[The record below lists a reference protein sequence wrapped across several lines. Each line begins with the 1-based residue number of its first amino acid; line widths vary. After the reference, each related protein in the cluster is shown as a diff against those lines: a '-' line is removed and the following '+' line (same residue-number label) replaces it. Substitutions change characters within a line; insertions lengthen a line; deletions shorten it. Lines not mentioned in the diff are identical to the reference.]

1 MTHNRVKYKPKKQ
14 TSMRKKNTCGTKED
28 AVPLR
33 LPKNWLTI
41 ALRSVN
47 SIRANS
53 TGKK

>member
-1 MTHNRVKYKPKKQ
+1 MTHNQVKYKPKKQ
-14 TSMRKKNTCGTKED
+14 TPMEKKDTCGTKEG

-53 TGKK
+53 MGKK